1 MGLCT
6 VVAGVCR
13 LEDVGASA
21 SKEYGLEKA
30 MGKMMS
36 DWKDICFNFIPYRDT
51 VCLYLVTLHLHMY
64 TVMIYVAYSLLE

>member
-1 MGLCT
+1 LCFNGLCT
-6 VVAGVCR
+6 VVVGVCR

-51 VCLYLVTLHLHMY
+51 VCL
-64 TVMIYVAYSLLE
+64 